1 MVFLFSFFILCHL
14 IGDFIFQ
21 FDCISKNKES
31 CNNIKRYGFLAI
43 HISIHLL
50 TMVLVYF
57 IINPISHHYYK
68 DYLISGLIICSLH
81 LIIDFL
87 KYPLSKSKIEKIWL
101 YCIDQSLHF
110 LSIYAVLVIILKKNF
125 FMFLNKNLYL
135 SVQLNITEKLFISLS
150 IFIIGTYFAAYFIKN
165 YLSSK
170 KIIDDS
176 NPLSFGFKIGII
188 ERTLAILLVVTN
200 NYPTL
205 AVIIALKTLTRYT
218 KIEENKDFGDYYLM
232 GNLLS
237 LLFSI
242 SAGILIKFI
251 ISSP

>member
-1 MVFLFSFFILCHL
+1 
-14 IGDFIFQ
+14 
-21 FDCISKNKES
+21 
-31 CNNIKRYGFLAI
+31 
-43 HISIHLL
+43 
-50 TMVLVYF
+50 
-57 IINPISHHYYK
+57 
-68 DYLISGLIICSLH
+68 
-81 LIIDFL
+81 
-87 KYPLSKSKIEKIWL
+87 
-101 YCIDQSLHF
+101 
-110 LSIYAVLVIILKKNF
+110 
-125 FMFLNKNLYL
+125 MFLNKNLYL

-205 AVIIALKTLTRYT
+205 AVIIALKTLTRYK